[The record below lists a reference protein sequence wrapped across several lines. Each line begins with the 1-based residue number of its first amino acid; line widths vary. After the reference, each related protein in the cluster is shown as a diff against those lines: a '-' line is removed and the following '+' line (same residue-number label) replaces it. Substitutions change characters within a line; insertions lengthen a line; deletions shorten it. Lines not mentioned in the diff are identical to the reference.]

1 MEGTVSEFFHDD
13 GEFSL
18 KSQWPKKI
26 GKRFQSGLLSPVV
39 TIVGLPETN
48 RILACPKLKF

>member
-1 MEGTVSEFFHDD
+1 MEGTASEFFHDD

-18 KSQWPKKI
+18 KNQWPKKV